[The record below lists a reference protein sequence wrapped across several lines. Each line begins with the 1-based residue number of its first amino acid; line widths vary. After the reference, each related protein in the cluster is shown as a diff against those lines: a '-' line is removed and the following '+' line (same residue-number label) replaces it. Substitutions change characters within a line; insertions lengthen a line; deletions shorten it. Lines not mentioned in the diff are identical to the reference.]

1 MKYTLIIP
9 TLNEIDGVRE
19 IMPKIRG
26 EWYDQL
32 IIADGNSTDGTIEYL
47 REKGYP
53 VYLQKKKGMRNA
65 YMEIYDLIEGDIIM
79 TFSPNGNSL
88 PDLIPQLLRGA
99 YYSLHYPL

>member
-19 IMPKIRG
+19 IMPKIRD

-32 IIADGNSTDGTIEYL
+32 IIVDGNSTDGTIEYL

-53 VYLQKKKGMRNA
+53 VYLQKKGHAKRLHG
-65 YMEIYDLIEGDIIM
+65 DL
-79 TFSPNGNSL
+79 
-88 PDLIPQLLRGA
+88 
-99 YYSLHYPL
+99 